1 MNISWKFNALLFLLR
16 KFHIILYGQDMV
28 YINYFWNSYINDRI
42 YTIIID
48 AFALNIFSPYTYF
61 ESIYD

>member
-1 MNISWKFNALLFLLR
+1 
-16 KFHIILYGQDMV
+16 MV

>member
-1 MNISWKFNALLFLLR
+1 MLYYFYWENFIF
-16 KFHIILYGQDMV
+16 ILYGQDMV